1 MSDDIA
7 SSMASEAS
15 SEPSEASS
23 PWEEDLAKDEPKSE
37 PEAQPKPST
46 KERAEPKDEK
56 PEEPKPKQPKLR
68 KIKVG
73 DAEELVD
80 EDELVRDYQ
89 KFRGAEKKFREAA
102 ETQKKIEAFMEK
114 LQADPLAVLNDSRI
128 PLNRRKLAE
137 DWLLQEL
144 EAEMLTPEQRR
155 LKELEQ
161 KTQTYEEQLKAQQ
174 EAQAQAE
181 REQALEMK
189 RQELAQTFQKAMQ
202 ATELSKDPEVA
213 TEALREMA
221 LLARAAKEQGL
232 AVTPEELAERV
243 NLKYYKASHRLLNSM
258 SGEDAIEFLGPEIVK
273 KINKA
278 VIAKHKSQPA
288 QTHKD
293 DSWQVQSKPTTPK
306 RIDPH
311 SAKEDIRKKL
321 GLS

>member
-23 PWEEDLAKDEPKSE
+23 PWEEDLAKDESKSE

-46 KERAEPKDEK
+46 KERAEPKEEK

-68 KIKVG
+68 KVKVG

-128 PLNRRKLAE
+128 PLNRRQLAE
-137 DWLLQEL
+137 QWLLQEL

-155 LKELEQ
+155 LKELET
-161 KTQTYEEQLKAQQ
+161 KTQTYEEQLRAQQ
-174 EAQAQAE
+174 EQQVAAE

-189 RQELAQTFQKAMQ
+189 RQELTQVFQKAMQ
-202 ATELSKDPEVA
+202 STPLSQVPEVA
-213 TEALREMA
+213 TAALREMA

-232 AVTPEELAERV
+232 AVSPEELAEQV
-243 NLKYYKASHRLLNSM
+243 NTKYYKAMHQLA
-258 SGEDAIEFLGPEIVK
+258 SGLDGDALIDFLGPDVVK

-278 VIAKHKSQPA
+278 VIAKHKAQPV

-293 DSWQVQSKPTTPK
+293 DSWQVQTKPTTNK
-306 RIDPH
+306 RLDPH
-311 SAKEDIRKKL
+311 SAREEIRKIL